1 MLPNKVIAN
10 LRKDYRLRSLSE
22 NDVAIDP
29 IKQFENWW
37 QDAIHAEIVEPNAM
51 TLATC
56 NAEGK
61 PSARIVLLKG
71 ITENGFLFFTN
82 YDSRKGK
89 DIEVN
94 SFVSLVFLW
103 KELER
108 QVRIEGQ
115 ATKIS
120 PHESDEYF
128 AKRPRESCIGAWSSP
143 QSEVIN
149 NREMLEKNVAYFNNK
164 FDTDNIPRPQNWG
177 GYIVHPGLIE
187 FWQGRPGRLHDRLQ
201 YSIDEQK
208 KWKIKRLAP

>member
-1 MLPNKVIAN
+1 MLPNNDIAN
-10 LRKDYRLRSLSE
+10 LRRDYRLRSLSE

-37 QDAIHAEIVEPNAM
+37 REAIHAEMVEPNAM

-71 ITENGFLFFTN
+71 ITEDGFLFFTN

-89 DIEVN
+89 DMEVN
-94 SFVSLVFLW
+94 PFVSLVFLW

-108 QVRIEGQ
+108 QIRIEGE

-120 PHESDEYF
+120 SHESDEYF
-128 AKRPRESCIGAWSSP
+128 FKRPRESRIGAWSSP

-149 NREMLEKNVAYFNNK
+149 DREILEKNVAYYNTK
-164 FDTDNIPRPQNWG
+164 FDTEYIPRPQNWG
-177 GYIVHPGLIE
+177 GYIVHPELIE